1 MMFFVSLF
9 SLAILGSACASPH
22 KTDDS
27 AGCGLFHKD
36 KNHTVTITSG
46 NVPREF
52 LVHLPDTY
60 DENAATSVILSYH
73 GRGKTMREQQRISG
87 LSNATLNPD
96 MIAVYPQGCNVS
108 DLLHWLVDPV

>member
-46 NVPREF
+46 NV
-52 LVHLPDTY
+52 
-60 DENAATSVILSYH
+60 ATSVILSYH